1 MFEKNLNISLLLDF
15 YGDILSER
23 QKEMLDLY
31 YNDDLSLSEIAE
43 NYNISRQGVRSILK
57 KGENILVNMEEKLH
71 LAQRFSVVQE
81 KSNKIANELEKIS
94 KQINDKD
101 ILAKITDLRIQIKD
115 LAD

>member
-94 KQINDKD
+94 EQINDKD